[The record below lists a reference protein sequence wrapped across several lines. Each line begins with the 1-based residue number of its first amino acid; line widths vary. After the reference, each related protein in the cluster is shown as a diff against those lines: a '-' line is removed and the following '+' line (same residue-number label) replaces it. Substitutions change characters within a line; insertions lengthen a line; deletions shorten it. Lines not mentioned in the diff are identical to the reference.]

1 MMNCKPTTSCK
12 YVKRVTIA
20 LRAFLLFALVFQ
32 SAPVATAEGIFSY
45 AGFTVHQ
52 ATVNLDASGATS
64 IEDEATG
71 FGLFAASRLYKQL
84 FLEYG
89 YRDLGEYSASYDFT
103 VGSFRF
109 VESHTLD
116 FSRSLY
122 AGLVF
127 KSTIADIMQALGFK
141 PTLDKVYL
149 DVALGG
155 LLWHATMAMSGDL
168 YDSGTLLGPYG
179 ATGDDV
185 GLSSYY
191 AIGAGYGIGQH
202 WLLALT
208 LSTAVDVGRGTEMQL
223 LDGTQQEFSGRNVE
237 TIGLGLTYM
246 F

>member
-1 MMNCKPTTSCK
+1 MNCRTTTSGK
-12 YVKRVTIA
+12 TIKRVTAA
-20 LRAFLLFALVFQ
+20 LRSCLLFALLFQ
-32 SAPVATAEGIFSY
+32 YAPIAPAEGIFSY

-52 ATVNLDASGATS
+52 ASVNLDASGATS
-64 IEDEATG
+64 IEDEASG

-89 YRDLGEYSASYDFT
+89 YRDLGEYSADYDFT

-109 VESHTLD
+109 VESHKLD
-116 FSRSLY
+116 FSQSLY

-141 PTLDKVYL
+141 PALDKVYL
-149 DVALGG
+149 QAALGG
-155 LLWHATMAMSGDL
+155 LVWRARMEMSGEL
-168 YDSGTLLGPYG
+168 YDSGTFLGPYG

-191 AIGAGYGIGQH
+191 EVGLGYGIGEH
-202 WLLALT
+202 WILALT
-208 LSTAVDVGRGTEMQL
+208 LSTAVDVGRGTEMEL
-223 LDGTQQEFSGRNVE
+223 LDGTRQEFPGRNVE
-237 TIGLGLTYM
+237 TIGLGLAYS